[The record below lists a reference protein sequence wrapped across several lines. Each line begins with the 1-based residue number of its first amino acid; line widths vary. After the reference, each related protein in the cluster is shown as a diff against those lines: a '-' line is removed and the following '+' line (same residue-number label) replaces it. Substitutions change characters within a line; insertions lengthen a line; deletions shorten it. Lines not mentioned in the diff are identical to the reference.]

1 MNLQENNK
9 KEEKIIMKRRVVTAF
24 LMLFFALAFTSCSSS
39 NTGTTN
45 GTSNG
50 TSKGNTAGNQTPA
63 VSIENFTFNPAV
75 LTIKV
80 GTTVIW
86 TNNDTVEHNI
96 KSADFNSPLM
106 KKGETYEFKFDK
118 AGTYDYSCGIHPTM
132 TGKIIVQ

>member
-1 MNLQENNK
+1 MNK
-9 KEEKIIMKRRVVTAF
+9 KVFSVFMV
-24 LMLFFALAFTSCSSS
+24 LLFAIVFAACSSS

-50 TSKGNTAGNQTPA
+50 NTTGNQTPA

-75 LTIKV
+75 LTVKV

-86 TNNDTVEHNI
+86 TNNDTVDHNI

-132 TGKIIVQ
+132 TGQIIVVDKSSSGY